1 MHVLWSYEF
10 SLDHLEWDDKKGL
23 VLVDSH
29 YKKVEKLN
37 TFFKKRLL

>member
-23 VLVDSH
+23 VLVDLH
-29 YKKVEKLN
+29 YKKVEKFN
-37 TFFKKRLL
+37 IPFEEDLL

>member
-29 YKKVEKLN
+29 YKKVEIFN
-37 TFFKKRLL
+37 IPFEEGLL